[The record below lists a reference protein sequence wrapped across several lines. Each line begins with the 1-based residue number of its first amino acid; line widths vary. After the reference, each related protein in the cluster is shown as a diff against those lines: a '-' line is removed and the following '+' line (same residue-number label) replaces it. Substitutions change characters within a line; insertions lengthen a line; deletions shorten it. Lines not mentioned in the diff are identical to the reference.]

1 MILVAIVTVAVVAIS
16 VALQYFF
23 SFFRIL
29 FTKPIPPKGAVEID
43 AEEHIYAHPDFTDQL
58 QDPSSLDV
66 KTVYDTLLH
75 GLKLGPDRPLFS
87 YRQESDQ
94 PFKSYTYK

>member
-1 MILVAIVTVAVVAIS
+1 MTFIAIVTVTVVAIS
-16 VALQYFF
+16 LALQYFF

-43 AEEHIYAHPDFTDQL
+43 AQQHIYAHPDFTDQL
-58 QDPSSLDV
+58 QDPGTLDV
-66 KTVYDTLLH
+66 KTVYDILLR
-75 GLKLGPDRPLFS
+75 GLKIAAERPLFS
-87 YRQESDQ
+87 YRQDSDQ

>member
-1 MILVAIVTVAVVAIS
+1 MTFIAIVTVAVVVIS

-43 AEEHIYAHPDFTDQL
+43 PEEHIYAHPDFTDKL
-58 QDPSSLDV
+58 QDPSTLDV
-66 KTVYDTLLH
+66 KTVYDTILH
-75 GLKLGPDRPLFS
+75 GLKIGADRPLFS
-87 YRQESDQ
+87 YRQDSDQ